1 VLNRH
6 RIDDYYVGGMMLKVI
21 ALVLALL
28 IGGLLIFAAMKPDSF
43 RIERST
49 TIKAPP
55 EKVFALINDFHQ
67 WEGWSP
73 WEKIDPALKRTYSG
87 AANGRGAI
95 YEWAGN
101 KDIGQGRMEITES
114 IPSSKVALELD
125 FVTPFEA
132 HNFVDFTL
140 NTQGDVTTVTQAM
153 YGPSPYIS
161 KLMTIFFSMEK
172 MVGSKYEEGLANL
185 KALAEK

>member
-1 VLNRH
+1 
-6 RIDDYYVGGMMLKVI
+6 MLKIIVI
-21 ALVLALL
+21 AILLLVA
-28 IGGLLIFAAMKPDSF
+28 GLLIYAATKPDAF

-67 WEGWSP
+67 WEAWSP
-73 WEKIDPALKRTYSG
+73 WEKIDPAIKRTYRGPGSG
-87 AANGRGAI
+87 AGAV

-101 KDIGQGRMEITES
+101 KDIGQGRMEIVES
-114 IPSSKVALELD
+114 TAASKISLKLD

-140 NTQGDVTTVTQAM
+140 LPQGDGTKVTQAM

-185 KALAEK
+185 KSLAEK

>member
-1 VLNRH
+1 
-6 RIDDYYVGGMMLKVI
+6 MLKIFAAVVLL
-21 ALVLALL
+21 LVT
-28 IGGLLIFAAMKPDSF
+28 GLLIYAATKPDAF

-67 WEGWSP
+67 WEAWSP
-73 WEKIDPALKRTYSG
+73 WEKIDPSIKRTYSG
-87 AANGRGAI
+87 PRSGVGAV

-101 KDIGQGRMEITES
+101 KDIGQGRMEIIES
-114 IPSSKVALELD
+114 SALSKVSLKLD

-140 NTQGDVTTVTQAM
+140 SPQGDSTKLTQAM
-153 YGPSPYIS
+153 YGPSPYVS

-172 MVGSKYEEGLANL
+172 MVGSKYEEGLADL
-185 KALAEK
+185 KKLAEK